1 MTLITDFISLIIN
14 WMYSKVSALQDDW
27 TRRSVGFIVFI
38 LMIFIAL
45 IGCAIELI
53 VLCTIS
59 VFKTL
64 LEYFSSAKD
73 DVLEFFERY
82 INLW

>member
-1 MTLITDFISLIIN
+1 MALITDFISLIIN
-14 WMYSKVSALQDDW
+14 WMYSKVNALQNDW
-27 TRRSVGFIVFI
+27 IRRSVGFIVFI
-38 LMIFIAL
+38 LIAFIAL

-59 VFKTL
+59 VFKTV

-73 DVLEFFERY
+73 DVLEFFDRY
-82 INLW
+82 LHLW